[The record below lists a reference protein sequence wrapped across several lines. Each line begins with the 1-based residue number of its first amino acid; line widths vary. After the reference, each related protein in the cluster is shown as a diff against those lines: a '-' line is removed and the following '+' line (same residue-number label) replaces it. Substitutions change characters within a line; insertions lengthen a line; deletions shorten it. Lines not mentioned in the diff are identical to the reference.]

1 MLHKIIHLNNEE
13 RFLRRVIFT
22 DPNYVRDDMTVTSF
36 AFKLRKGEAGLSGD
50 IESMTT
56 YEKSITNIEKYRL
69 FAVIVGQIRDLGLDC
84 EHKPEENNYAHAEI
98 IGDISNPVRSKLA
111 KSAVYILY
119 PPHKPIREIA
129 V

>member
-1 MLHKIIHLNNEE
+1 MPHKIIPLNNEE
-13 RFLRRVIFT
+13 RFLRRAIFT

-36 AFKLRKGEAGLSGD
+36 AFKLRKGEPGLSGD

-69 FAVIVGQIRDLGLDC
+69 FAVLVGEIRAIGLDC
-84 EHKPEENNYAHAEI
+84 EHKPEEKNYAHAEI
-98 IGDISNPVRSKLA
+98 IGDNSNPVRSKLA

-119 PPHKPIREIA
+119 PPHKPIREVA